1 MNKPKWP
8 YLDQVDNSD
17 TDWSRVY
24 NTEVAR
30 IFRTARAGRSEKITD
45 SEIGAV
51 AGMHPIT
58 VGRLLNDKRRM
69 DLGQFFGI
77 VKALGLNAATVADQA
92 RAAVENSERTS
103 KP

>member
-1 MNKPKWP
+1 M
-8 YLDQVDNSD
+8 DNSD

-30 IFRTARAGRSEKITD
+30 IFRQARVKGDRKITNG
-45 SEIGAV
+45 EIGAI
-51 AGMHPIT
+51 AGVHPIT
-58 VGRLLNDKRRM
+58 VGRLLNDQRQM

-77 VKALGLNAATVADQA
+77 VKALGLDAATVADQA

-103 KP
+103 RP